1 MKLSNRVRI
10 PAEVL
15 ARQVGEETVIL
26 HLEKGAYFGLD
37 PIGAR
42 IWQLLAED
50 ITLAEVCDA
59 IEREYE
65 APRAEI
71 EHDLLSLVDELLAQ
85 GLVLPD

>member
-1 MKLSNRVRI
+1 MNLMDKVHI
-10 PAEVL
+10 PEEVL
-15 ARQVGEETVIL
+15 ARQVGEEAVML

-42 IWQLLAED
+42 IWQLLSSGA
-50 ITLAEVCDA
+50 TLAEACDA

-71 EHDLLSLVDELLAQ
+71 ERDLLALVGELIAQ
-85 GLVLPD
+85 GLVRPA